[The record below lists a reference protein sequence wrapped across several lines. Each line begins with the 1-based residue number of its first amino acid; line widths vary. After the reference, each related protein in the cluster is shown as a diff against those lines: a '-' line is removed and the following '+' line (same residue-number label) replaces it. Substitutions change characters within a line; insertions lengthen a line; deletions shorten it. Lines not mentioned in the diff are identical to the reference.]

1 MKLTP
6 IDIQQQQ
13 FRTALSGFDKKEVNV
28 FLDHVAS
35 SFEELLHENN
45 RFQAEVRRLE
55 SSLDDYREREKALK
69 ETMITATRISEDIKE
84 GARKESQIVIG
95 QAEMQAEQII
105 HNAHQRLLR
114 IMEDID
120 ELKRQKAQFESSLS
134 SMLKSHEKLLRAM
147 SERESSMESVESLV
161 SFRRNDS
168 EQSDSRAVKSSQ
180 SRAKLSPVP
189 KQQAQKSDKRYCLEK
204 RINFLSST

>member
-6 IDIQQQQ
+6 LDIQQQQ
-13 FRTALSGFDKKEVNV
+13 FRTALSGFDKKEVDAL
-28 FLDHVAS
+28 LDLVAS

-120 ELKRQKAQFESSLS
+120 ELKRQKAQFESGLS
-134 SMLKSHEKLLRAM
+134 SMLKSHEKLLKAM
-147 SERESSMESVESLV
+147 SERENSIESVESLV
-161 SFRRNDS
+161 SFRKSDADS
-168 EQSDSRAVKSSQ
+168 SKSGTGKSAS

-189 KQQAQKSDKRYCLEK
+189 RKESPQPDREETSRRTASKS
-204 RINFLSST
+204 S

>member
-13 FRTALSGFDKKEVNV
+13 FRTALSGFDKKEVDA
-28 FLDHVAS
+28 FLDLVAS

-120 ELKRQKAQFESSLS
+120 ELKRQKAQFESGLS
-134 SMLKSHEKLLRAM
+134 SMLKSHEKLLKAM
-147 SERESSMESVESLV
+147 SERENSIESVESLV
-161 SFRRNDS
+161 SFRKS
-168 EQSDSRAVKSSQ
+168 EAEPSKSGTGKST
-180 SRAKLSPVP
+180 SPRAKLSPVP
-189 KQQAQKSDKRYCLEK
+189 RKETPQLDRGETSRRTASKS
-204 RINFLSST
+204 S